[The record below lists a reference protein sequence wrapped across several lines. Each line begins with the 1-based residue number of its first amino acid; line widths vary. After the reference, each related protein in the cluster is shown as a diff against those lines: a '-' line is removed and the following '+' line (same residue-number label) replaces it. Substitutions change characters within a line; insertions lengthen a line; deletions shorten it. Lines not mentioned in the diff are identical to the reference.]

1 MNGYMRVRAH
11 THTHTHTHTM
21 GGWPQG
27 SEDAE
32 EEHDKFKVGTKVA
45 RDEWLKIKKKI
56 QIGEMK
62 GD

>member
-1 MNGYMRVRAH
+1 MRGRA
-11 THTHTHTHTM
+11 HTHTHTHTM